1 MESVRLLL
9 YRLSLGKC
17 SPKERAALE
26 EWAGNDAERRA
37 LIERL
42 SDPDYVARQILRRS
56 LVAVERPKNDMKMR
70 ISAIRHATWRKY
82 AAAAAIIIVLLSAG
96 FFLFSNKTVSSPD
109 QFMALRELVD
119 SIDTNN
125 EQQEIRPGSTKA
137 RLITNTGAIYR
148 LTADD
153 TLNIKKEPDIPSS
166 FSSQSS
172 HDLCIDVPRGGEFKI
187 TLEDSTE
194 VWLNSESMLIY
205 PEAFQSSERRV
216 KLSGEAYFSVK
227 KDTNRPFFVETD
239 KQVVKVYGTLF
250 NIRAYSDDPYIY
262 TTLEKGSI
270 SISRIENPSG
280 EVLISPG
287 HQALFN
293 RKDMKVD
300 MRVVDPKAITGWR
313 HGRFVFEEQPLANI
327 MRDLC
332 RWYDFKYEFTD
343 EGLKDTVFM
352 GSIPRYSDFKTV
364 MAILEKC
371 GGLRFSV
378 NGNKVTISP
387 Q

>member
-70 ISAIRHATWRKY
+70 ISAIRHAIWRKY
-82 AAAAAIIIVLLSAG
+82 AAAAAILIVLITGG
-96 FFLFSNKTVSSPD
+96 FFLFNHKAPSTSD
-109 QFMALRELVD
+109 QFTALREIAD
-119 SIDTNN
+119 SIDKI
-125 EQQEIRPGSTKA
+125 EQHDIRPGSTKA

-153 TLNIKKEPDIPSS
+153 TLNIKREPDIQSS

-239 KQVVKVYGTLF
+239 RQVVKVYGTLF

-371 GGLRFSV
+371 GGLRFTV
-378 NGNKVTISP
+378 DGNKVTISP